1 MSLLL
6 DNIIFSLQ
14 RSGGISLY
22 WSELLKGLREQ
33 GQAYSCLEHPSA
45 HANIFRQELTIPPER
60 QVRER
65 FNPRFFRSIA
75 RFRDAGWGV
84 FHSSYYR
91 VPDRRI
97 RGVKVVT
104 TLHDFTK
111 ALFPETLGC
120 YVLSRQ
126 QAKAIHRADALICV
140 SENTKQ
146 DLLRL
151 HPEARSKAIHVI
163 PNGVSPLFHRLR
175 DDVQSLPTRFEAGS
189 YLVYVGDRK
198 PAYKQFSHAVHVASE
213 IRRPLLVVGGGPLS
227 RREIKNMT
235 KALGPA
241 GFQHLPYLSTES
253 LNVVYNHAFALIY
266 PSRYEGFGLPVV
278 EAQRAGCPV
287 LAYGNSSIPEVSG
300 SSLFLARDGI
310 VADLV
315 LRAQTTSPRL
325 REEEVAAGYAH
336 AQTFSWQH
344 STRAHQ
350 AVYQELA
357 G

>member
-22 WSELLKGLREQ
+22 WSELLKGLQNSELPFT
-33 GQAYSCLEHPSA
+33 CLEHPSA
-45 HANIFRQELTIPPER
+45 SNNVFRQALALPPER
-60 QVRER
+60 LVRER

-75 RFRDAGWGV
+75 RLRDAGCSV

-126 QAKAIHRADALICV
+126 QAKAIHRSDVLICV
-140 SENTKQ
+140 SENTKR

-151 HPEARSKAIHVI
+151 YPEARSKSIHVI
-163 PNGVSPLFHRLR
+163 PNGVSPLFRPLEGEVRH
-175 DDVQSLPTRFEAGS
+175 LPTRFEAGS

-213 IRRPLLVVGGGPLS
+213 VRRPLLLVGGGTLTC
-227 RREIKNMT
+227 REIRDMT

-241 GFQHLPYLSTES
+241 GFQHLPYLSTED
-253 LNVVYNHAFALIY
+253 LNIVYNHAFALIY
-266 PSRYEGFGLPVV
+266 TSRYEGFGLPIV

-287 LAYGNSSIPEVSG
+287 LAYRNSSITEVMCNSMPLG
-300 SSLFLARDGI
+300 YNNEVQSLCQLARNLEQSQSYRDQISSEGKKHALTFTWTLTI
-310 VADLV
+310 VNHIDI
-315 LRAQTTSPRL
+315 
-325 REEEVAAGYAH
+325 Y
-336 AQTFSWQH
+336 
-344 STRAHQ
+344 
-350 AVYQELA
+350 
-357 G
+357 